1 MNIEIFNHE
10 VLGEMHV
17 FGDEKGLWF
26 WLKDVGE
33 CLVIEE
39 NRIHFKFKH
48 LDSELKQVVK
58 CRLDNDK
65 FDNEHKFIH
74 EKAVYQ
80 LMCEGTSEYCDEFRK
95 WVGEI
100 AYQFDFLNTRYDE
113 AYMTTNGDIQ
123 SDFEFITSY
132 IQNLNDPRPIGDS
145 AKRVSNDLYES
156 FFSNINGKPIFI
168 DKSYRNDFTIEETC
182 VNPNYH
188 PSLSKEDIE
197 NPENGKVEINIIEQN
212 DEQRQQLIKAFDE
225 GRLIDYTIEEESVT
239 KLKKKEI
246 HHYRRYKGNESTCPS
261 WIKDLV
267 K

>member
-10 VLGEMHV
+10 VMGEMHV

-33 CLVIEE
+33 CLMIKESTVD
-39 NRIHFKFKH
+39 FKFKH
-48 LDSELKQVVK
+48 LDPNLKQTVK
-58 CRLDNDK
+58 CMLVDDK

-113 AYMTTNGDIQ
+113 AYLSMEGDLQ
-123 SDFEFITSY
+123 SNFEFITAY
-132 IQNLNDPRPIGDS
+132 IQNVPDPRPIGKS
-145 AKRVSNDLYES
+145 AKDVSKDLYDKL
-156 FFSNINGKPIFI
+156 FDNLTGKSIFN
-168 DKSYRNDFTIEETC
+168 DKSYRDDYTIEETYT
-182 VNPNYH
+182 NPNYH
-188 PSLSKEDIE
+188 PSLSKEEIE
-197 NPENGKVEINIIEQN
+197 NLENKEKEIFEQT
-212 DEQRQQLIKAFDE
+212 EKQRQELIDAFDE
-225 GRLIDYTIEEESVT
+225 GRLIEYTIEVEN
-239 KLKKKEI
+239 KLKKKEVI
-246 HHYRRYKGNESTCPS
+246 QYRKHTGPSTCPS
-261 WIKDLV
+261 WIKELV